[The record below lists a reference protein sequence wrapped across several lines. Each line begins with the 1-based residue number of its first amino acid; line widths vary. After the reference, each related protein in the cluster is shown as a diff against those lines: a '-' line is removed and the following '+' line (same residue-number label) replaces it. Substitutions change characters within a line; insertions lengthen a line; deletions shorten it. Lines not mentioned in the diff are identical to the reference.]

1 LIRIRVKKK
10 KEIHCFNIMEVKS
23 KFNIGDVVFHI
34 SDNKIKE
41 QKVSG
46 VGMSVS
52 ERGVLITYTL
62 SPGDEKVSET
72 NLFRTKEEVL
82 NTL

>member
-1 LIRIRVKKK
+1 
-10 KEIHCFNIMEVKS
+10 MEVKS

-46 VGMSVS
+46 VGMSVG
-52 ERGVLITYTL
+52 ERGVIITYTL

>member
-1 LIRIRVKKK
+1 
-10 KEIHCFNIMEVKS
+10 MEVKS

-41 QKVSG
+41 RKILG

-52 ERGVLITYTL
+52 ERGVYITYTL
-62 SPGDEKVSET
+62 SPGDEKVHED
-72 NLFRTKEEVL
+72 NLFKTKEEVL